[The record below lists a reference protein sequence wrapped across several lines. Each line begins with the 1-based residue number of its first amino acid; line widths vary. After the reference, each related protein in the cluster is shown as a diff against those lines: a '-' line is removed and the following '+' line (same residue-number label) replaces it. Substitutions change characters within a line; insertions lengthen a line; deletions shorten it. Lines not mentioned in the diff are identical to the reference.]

1 MHPTGTEC
9 VWTLNDMPVFPK
21 KEAEVA
27 ALAEPL
33 FRGLLS
39 NISIYPNPPVNPF
52 ALRMKSLVYKNR
64 CEVLLAKKANAETAT
79 TAKDDALE
87 DLVKALKSN
96 ILYAENTVNFDDVKL
111 KLIGWAGRQTATAL
125 TPPGQSRLLEA
136 PKQGEG
142 WVFLDWKAP
151 ADGGKPRAYKI
162 QRRKRSNSSWQ
173 DVATAILT
181 EATLVKQPE
190 KQELEYRIIAINKA
204 GDGEPSN
211 TVMVVL

>member
-1 MHPTGTEC
+1 
-9 VWTLNDMPVFPK
+9 MPVFPK
-21 KEAEVA
+21 KEADIA

-33 FRGLLS
+33 RRGLLA
-39 NISIYPNPPVNPF
+39 NRPVYPKPPIHPIV
-52 ALRMKSLVYKNR
+52 LGMKSLVYKNR
-64 CEVLLAKKANAETAT
+64 CEVLLAKKAHAETAT
-79 TAKDDALE
+79 TAKDNALE
-87 DLVKALKSN
+87 DLIKALKSN
-96 ILYAENTVNFDDVKL
+96 ILYAENTVNFDDAKL

-173 DVATAILT
+173 DVATAIVT
-181 EATLVKQPE
+181 EATLVEQPQ
-190 KQELEYRIIAINKA
+190 KQELEYRIIAVNKA
-204 GDGEPSN
+204 GEGQPGN
-211 TVMVVL
+211 TVNVVL

>member
-1 MHPTGTEC
+1 
-9 VWTLNDMPVFPK
+9 MPVFPK
-21 KEAEVA
+21 KEADIA

-33 FRGLLS
+33 RRGLLA
-39 NISIYPNPPVNPF
+39 NRPVYPKPPIHPIV
-52 ALRMKSLVYKNR
+52 LGMKSLVYKNR

-96 ILYAENTVNFDDVKL
+96 ILYAENTVNFDDAKL

-125 TPPGQSRLLEA
+125 TPPGQSRLLES

-162 QRRKRSNSSWQ
+162 QQRKRSNSSWQ

-181 EATLVKQPE
+181 EATLVKQPRGKE
-190 KQELEYRIIAINKA
+190 FEYRIIAVNKA